1 MANHTVIYDTITLS
15 GYGTVNGAVT
25 GRISTKKVATTT
37 NNIFTATFSS
47 LTRATS
53 STNYPANYNINNF
66 LPPSGSPKSER
77 GELRGR
83 RPHRGLLFPR
93 GVYGR

>member
-1 MANHTVIYDTITLS
+1 MANITLL
-15 GYGTVNGAVT
+15 GYGTVTSVVSGT
-25 GRISTKKVATTT
+25 DSTKKSAASSALS
-37 NNIFTATFSS
+37 ATFSS
-47 LTRATS
+47 LTRAQSTS
-53 STNYPANYNINNF
+53 ASPVNFNITDFST
-66 LPPSGSPKSER
+66 PSGSPKSQR